1 MKSFNQL
8 ISEIMTST
16 DGSVA
21 GMHLGRPADSLPQIA
36 GREAGRLAIRPRR
49 NRGKKKIQKDHVEYD
64 EVYSMVQEYFEEY
77 FGETLN
83 ESTSDE
89 DIMEAVYDLVALRDA
104 VLESV
109 GLDEALRRPPRPSW
123 DEIATGVAKRN
134 KNQKPES
141 DESKQ
146 KRWDKAGLN
155 LHNISDKSP
164 NYVHRNNLKFD
175 PNTGKIKEEEIDEGA
190 KISRDP
196 QLVIGLGKGRPAGRI
211 EKKVKELA
219 PEELAISP
227 ERLDDT
233 RKNIRKYLESKKK
246 KT

>member
-89 DIMEAVYDLVALRDA
+89 DIMEAVYDLIELTEAVVEAVALPSEKQGKPIPMD
-104 VLESV
+104 L
-109 GLDEALRRPPRPSW
+109 LYPKDHPRAG
-123 DEIATGVAKRN
+123 EIIGGKKKAS
-134 KNQKPES
+134 P
-141 DESKQ
+141 KQ
-146 KRWDKAGLN
+146 HGTNRYRGYKAARTKKQ
-155 LHNISDKSP
+155 IKK
-164 NYVHRNNLKFD
+164 NYV
-175 PNTGKIKEEEIDEGA
+175 
-190 KISRDP
+190 
-196 QLVIGLGKGRPAGRI
+196 RI
-211 EKKVKELA
+211 F
-219 PEELAISP
+219 P
-227 ERLDDT
+227 
-233 RKNIRKYLESKKK
+233 
-246 KT
+246 